1 MVQGKT
7 VGGVVWWTIYTLLS
21 ILLHFSMVHIVK
33 VLIAY
38 VVKGKYEG
46 EWSEVAINAI
56 LIVVL
61 HFSIEIYSDLSRIR
75 LVVAHKRM

>member
-1 MVQGKT
+1 
-7 VGGVVWWTIYTLLS
+7 
-21 ILLHFSMVHIVK
+21 MVHIVK